1 MTMIE
6 QNKAQISALM
16 DGELDDMAVKKLL
29 EDKSIKQTWQR
40 YHIISDV
47 IQNRVPINTSSQL
60 ALRISELIKNEP
72 AIVAPSRQKILNYFK
87 PVAGAAVAAT
97 VAAMAI
103 LAVQQYRADDLT
115 PATPVAVNIPVPAQ
129 VNQVGVPV
137 QIVQADNVRQVR
149 QQQLIESNPD
159 NVQIR
164 RYLLNHNEYQMN
176 MGVHGAVPHVR
187 LVTIDRK

>member
-1 MTMIE
+1 MIE

>member
-1 MTMIE
+1 MIE

-115 PATPVAVNIPVPAQ
+115 PATPVAVNIPGPAQ